1 MLEDSPPPKPEV
13 RAARSPMLVVSQ
25 VGALALV
32 AGLLALLIWRVATEG
47 RGRHLV
53 SDVKAGKDPPAPA
66 FDLPILWAHRE
77 TWPASLG
84 SAVADGRL
92 SPRELRGRP
101 LVLNFFASWCIPCR
115 HEAPLLNASAHA
127 HAGTVVFLG
136 VDVQDLKSD
145 ARAFLKRYHVS
156 YTAVRDGNGST
167 YLDYGLTGV
176 PETYWINAR
185 GRIVAHYAGEISRL
199 QLEQGIRLSRRS
211 T

>member
-1 MLEDSPPPKPEV
+1 
-13 RAARSPMLVVSQ
+13 MLVVSQ